1 MQNKMLRR
9 CLGVSFSTPNH
20 VVYALAHELPP
31 SYRARLLTAKEL
43 IKIQYNN
50 WNLYDTISDNPKVKS
65 SYSKVYYD
73 FKNIF
78 DNIKHVS
85 NPIFSNIISVRFNLL
100 SGSKKDTPIEALKVI
115 YNKEIA
121 DYKADDYDIY
131 ATDASVGSS
140 STGCGVLNVNYDQKF
155 HFKIDTSMS
164 STFGELW
171 ALVKALEIAIE
182 DESEKCVFF
191 TDSLAACK
199 IIASVKT
206 NNYIAASFHEKVVNS
221 NIKKCQIVW
230 IPGHSGIKINE
241 VADDIAKLAREV
253 GAPIRADLIPEEAI
267 RKIEICLWNEWNRY
281 LQ

>member
-65 SYSKVYYD
+65 SY
-73 FKNIF
+73 I
-78 DNIKHVS
+78 
-85 NPIFSNIISVRFNLL
+85 RFNLL